1 MPAEKQVTAEDL
13 AKGQREIS
21 ISEFFVKN
29 KHLLG
34 FDNPRKALLTTI
46 KEACDNSLTYDM
58 PILVRKKGKI
68 SLTKIG
74 ELIDTELKKNKTK
87 ICISRDGGL
96 EKITAQESIEA
107 LAFDKKTLKLSF
119 HPVSTLFRHKVN
131 SKIYRVKLTS
141 GRYVDLTAYHS
152 VFTIDKGEVISVP
165 TTALKVGTP
174 LIVPRSSWNS
184 DYTMSEINLIEE
196 LLMLDPELTKK
207 IYIHGINN
215 ILTDDVINQ
224 LKGIFPE
231 SRKYRINDFKRFN
244 YLPFNTLRKLK
255 IDINRLSDSR
265 LGYLYSPHKIPV
277 IINADNKLAE
287 LLGFYASEGSMLRSL
302 NRIHFSFGDHEKEMV
317 NYLADLFE
325 KIFKVHPKIKKAHNT
340 AYNVISN
347 SSIICFVF
355 KHIFKVGDYANSK
368 KIPEIVHSFSY
379 NLKYTFLLAYLSGDG
394 YPSKEL
400 FKLLRHKGILPELSI
415 EKITCATASS
425 ELFIGLQYL
434 LSSLGL
440 SYSTGMTNESERII
454 NNIKTKYGK
463 SYQIY
468 VYTSGKDS
476 HLNLLPIK
484 DTIIGT
490 TDSKLRYSIN
500 RDNQIN
506 LSFKVLKTGLS
517 AQNISVYRNV
527 KTLLESD
534 LGVLR
539 IRSIEEI
546 QYDREWV
553 YDVSV
558 PNCENFV
565 AGVGAILCHNS
576 LDAAEEARIV
586 PEIKVE
592 IKPVSEDRF
601 IVIVEDNG
609 PGIVKEQ
616 IPRIF
621 AKLLYGSK
629 FHRLRCSR
637 GQQGIGICM
646 TPDTLITLGDGK
658 VLSIENIVEE
668 KPNAD
673 LFVLTPT
680 FKFGLGKIDRF
691 WKIPSPPYM
700 VKLDVLR
707 GRSIQLTPENP
718 VLVIDEGGYKWK
730 DADDISEGE
739 HIAVAKKLGTHVK
752 DCKIPLFDFLDEEVR
767 IDNSEFI
774 GTILENL
781 KKKYKNWNSVAKRFN
796 IKKDQIKGWKKTYIR
811 RRPNKK
817 ILELFADDLGISKE
831 ELIKNCTRVG
841 KLGTYITLPNYIDDS
856 FMRFL
861 GFISGDGHSQKES
874 ANRWGRN
881 ISFWNNNAHLI
892 REFRKIAKNLFGLKA
907 RTIIHSK
914 GRGQMAQ
921 FSSSLVSRIINKC
934 GVPSGKKHNTFRLIP
949 LLHRKDLLRPY
960 LQALFDCE
968 AHVSKDRKT
977 VSFMIRNDAMISY
990 INMFLLQF
998 GVVGRINKAGEDK
1011 RIVISGIENI
1021 CNFNKEIGFSHP
1033 KKKNILKEIV
1043 EGYNNGS
1050 RETELIPF
1058 IRKKIFSLKNKLKIP
1073 YKEFPTPQVICH
1085 KNKSVDMTTLQGIVN
1100 FFISKTDLKK
1110 PPIELQELYCLLNSN
1125 VTWTKVTSKK
1135 RVEKRHNYVYDLTM
1149 AQGNNFVA
1157 NGIIVHN
1164 SASCMYGQLTTGK
1177 PAKITSKTNP
1187 KKLAHYF
1194 ELIIDTKTNEPKI
1207 VQEHDLDWPEK
1218 KTGTKV
1224 EIELTA
1230 KYQKGN
1236 QSVDQYLKQTAIVNP
1251 HLSLTYINPEGEK
1264 SEFPRATNQ
1273 LPKESKEIK
1282 PHPHGIELGILIKML
1297 HDTQA
1302 KTLQSFLQN
1311 DFCRI
1316 SAKVAKDV
1324 CEKSSLDCGARPERI
1339 AMQEAEILYKSL
1351 NATKIMSPPTDCVT
1365 PIGEELII
1373 KGLKKEVGA
1382 EFYTAVSRPPS
1393 VYRGNPFIIEVG
1405 LAYRGNLPSDE
1416 LVKIYRFANRV
1427 PLLYQLSACATTK
1440 AVVSTTWR
1448 NYGLSQSKGALP
1460 AGPVV
1465 ILIHVASVWVPFTS
1479 ESKEAIAHYPEI
1491 LKELKLAL
1499 QEVGRKLA
1507 THIRKNVRAKEQR
1520 ERANLFEKY
1529 IPELASSLSIL
1540 SGEKKEVIKENLE
1553 KKLKKELPLLLGE
1566 VKQAK
1571 NEKDTD
1577 KE

>member
-1 MPAEKQVTAEDL
+1 MPVEKTITAEEL

-46 KEACDNSLTYDM
+46 KEAVDNSLTYDM
-58 PILVRKKGKI
+58 PLIIRKKGKI

-74 ELIDTELKKNKTK
+74 ELVDAELEKNKTK
-87 ICISRDGGL
+87 ICILRDGSL
-96 EKITAQESIEA
+96 EKIPAQESIEA

-119 HPVSTLFRHKVN
+119 HPISTLFRHKVN
-131 SKIYRVKLTS
+131 SKIYRVTLTS

-165 TTALKVGTP
+165 TEALKIGTP

-184 DYTMSEINLIEE
+184 DYAINEINLIEE

-207 IYIHGINN
+207 IYLHGINN
-215 ILTDDVINQ
+215 ILTDNIINQ
-224 LKGIFPE
+224 LREIFPE
-231 SRKYRINDFKRFN
+231 SKKYRINDFRRFN
-244 YLPFNTLRKLK
+244 YLPFNILRKLK

-265 LGYLYSPHKIPV
+265 LGYLYSQHKMPV

-287 LLGFYASEGSMLRSL
+287 LLGFYTSEGSMLSSL
-302 NRIHFSFGDHEKEMV
+302 NRIHFSFGTHEKEMV

-325 KIFKVHPKIKKAHNT
+325 KVFKIHPKIKKAHNT

-347 SSIICFVF
+347 SSMICFVF

-368 KIPEIVHSFSY
+368 RIPEIVHSFSY
-379 NLKYTFLLAYLSGDG
+379 DLKYLFLLAYLSGDG

-400 FKLLRHKGILPELSI
+400 FSLLKHKGVLPELSI

-517 AQNISVYRNV
+517 AKNISIYKNV
-527 KTLLESD
+527 KTLLEGD

-539 IRSIEEI
+539 IKSIEEI

-565 AGVGAILCHNS
+565 AGAGAILCHNS
-576 LDAAEEARIV
+576 LDACEEARIV
-586 PEIKVE
+586 PEINVE
-592 IKPVSEDRF
+592 IKPISEDRF

-609 PGIVKEQ
+609 PGIVREQ
-616 IPRIF
+616 IPNIF

-637 GQQGIGICM
+637 GQQG
-646 TPDTLITLGDGK
+646 
-658 VLSIENIVEE
+658 
-668 KPNAD
+668 
-673 LFVLTPT
+673 
-680 FKFGLGKIDRF
+680 
-691 WKIPSPPYM
+691 
-700 VKLDVLR
+700 
-707 GRSIQLTPENP
+707 
-718 VLVIDEGGYKWK
+718 
-730 DADDISEGE
+730 
-739 HIAVAKKLGTHVK
+739 
-752 DCKIPLFDFLDEEVR
+752 
-767 IDNSEFI
+767 
-774 GTILENL
+774 
-781 KKKYKNWNSVAKRFN
+781 
-796 IKKDQIKGWKKTYIR
+796 
-811 RRPNKK
+811 
-817 ILELFADDLGISKE
+817 LGIS
-831 ELIKNCTRVG
+831 
-841 KLGTYITLPNYIDDS
+841 
-856 FMRFL
+856 
-861 GFISGDGHSQKES
+861 
-874 ANRWGRN
+874 A
-881 ISFWNNNAHLI
+881 
-892 REFRKIAKNLFGLKA
+892 
-907 RTIIHSK
+907 
-914 GRGQMAQ
+914 
-921 FSSSLVSRIINKC
+921 SS
-934 GVPSGKKHNTFRLIP
+934 
-949 LLHRKDLLRPY
+949 
-960 LQALFDCE
+960 
-968 AHVSKDRKT
+968 
-977 VSFMIRNDAMISY
+977 
-990 INMFLLQF
+990 
-998 GVVGRINKAGEDK
+998 
-1011 RIVISGIENI
+1011 
-1021 CNFNKEIGFSHP
+1021 
-1033 KKKNILKEIV
+1033 
-1043 EGYNNGS
+1043 
-1050 RETELIPF
+1050 
-1058 IRKKIFSLKNKLKIP
+1058 
-1073 YKEFPTPQVICH
+1073 
-1085 KNKSVDMTTLQGIVN
+1085 
-1100 FFISKTDLKK
+1100 
-1110 PPIELQELYCLLNSN
+1110 
-1125 VTWTKVTSKK
+1125 
-1135 RVEKRHNYVYDLTM
+1135 
-1149 AQGNNFVA
+1149 
-1157 NGIIVHN
+1157 
-1164 SASCMYGQLTTGK
+1164 MYGQLTTGK
-1177 PAKITSKTNP
+1177 PAKITSKINS

-1207 VQEHDLDWPEK
+1207 VHENDFEWSEK

-1224 EIELTA
+1224 EIELIA

-1264 SEFPRATNQ
+1264 IEFPRATNQ
-1273 LPKESKEIK
+1273 LPKEPKEIK

-1297 HDTQA
+1297 HDTEA

-1316 SAKVAKDV
+1316 SAKVAKEV

-1373 KGLKKEVGA
+1373 KGLKKEVDA
-1382 EFYTAVSRPPS
+1382 EFYTAVSRPPN
-1393 VYRGNPFIIEVG
+1393 VYRGNPFVVELG
-1405 LAYRGNLPSDE
+1405 LAYGGSLDSNE
-1416 LVKIYRFANRV
+1416 LVKLYRFANRV

-1440 AVVSTTWR
+1440 SVVSTVWR

-1460 AGPVV
+1460 VGPVV

-1507 THIRKNVRAKEQR
+1507 TYIRKNVRAKEQR

-1540 SGEKKEVIKENLE
+1540 SGEKKEVIKEHLE

-1566 VKQAK
+1566 VKQVK
-1571 NEKDTD
+1571 NEKNTD